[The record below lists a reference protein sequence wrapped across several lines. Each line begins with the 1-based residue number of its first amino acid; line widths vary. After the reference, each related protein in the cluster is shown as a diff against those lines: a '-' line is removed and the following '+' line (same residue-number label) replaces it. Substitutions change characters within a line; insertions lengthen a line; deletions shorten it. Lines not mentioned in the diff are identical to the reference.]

1 MQCLLPDNRC
11 HVDFI
16 QICIKC
22 ISTSDKRGPDSALR
36 SRQQKGNVRAPNKI
50 TGSKWSGHRTL
61 KSLAPHLTCTK
72 GFGKIL
78 HFITSCSF
86 PAPRFHEN
94 HQRERS
100 KARWSQRNWKSW
112 TALRAV
118 SADPKMNAQ
127 LWLQKG
133 ARLQGVQLHES
144 ANTWNFDHRDTLNL
158 FVAAWSH
165 THKILFFFSASSDT
179 ACSAGRSWL
188 PGRQLKEAFGAL
200 LLSPSVGEVF
210 SAAPEMPGACLSKDS
225 VGKVMEFIKV

>member
-22 ISTSDKRGPDSALR
+22 KSTSDKRGPDSALR

-50 TGSKWSGHRTL
+50 TGSEWSGHRTF

-94 HQRERS
+94 HQLERS

-165 THKILFFFSASSDT
+165 THKILFFFFRLLRILPVLQAV
-179 ACSAGRSWL
+179 AGFQVVSWKKL
-188 PGRQLKEAFGAL
+188 LAHCFFHQVWVSYFQQLLKCL
-200 LLSPSVGEVF
+200 
-210 SAAPEMPGACLSKDS
+210 APVSQRIL
-225 VGKVMEFIKV
+225 